1 MMKSVFQ
8 TFLVGFLVLLSL
20 GLASHPLAASGP
32 SVVFVGGTGPGNFS
46 SIQEAV
52 ATVSSGGLVVIYPGV
67 FHDQVMLNKSV
78 ELRGSGQNV
87 TVINGSRQG
96 NVVTVA
102 ADDVT
107 IRNLTVQGSGL
118 QFPDTGLLV
127 RANGTRVLNVT
138 STDNFYGA
146 ILWWGS
152 SDAVFESDHIFAN
165 HRCGIYFPHSSGNRI
180 QGNVITDNPVNGCG
194 LYEDSNHNTIVN
206 NTFARNGY
214 CGVNIRD
221 SSDTHLS
228 GNRFEANAIAMHL
241 PPPMFG
247 TVIGQNEFVGNTQDV
262 QEELDTFVVSGLAF
276 AGFVLLALVWFWRRV

>member
-8 TFLVGFLVLLSL
+8 TFLVGSLVLLSL
-20 GLASHPLAASGP
+20 GLASHPLAASGT

-46 SIQEAV
+46 SIRAAV
-52 ATVSSGGLVVIYPGV
+52 ATVSSGGLVMIYPGV
-67 FHDQVMLNKSV
+67 FHEQIMLNKSV

-102 ADDVT
+102 ADGVT
-107 IRNLTVQGSGL
+107 IRNLTIQGSGL

-127 RANGTRVLNVT
+127 RANGTHVLDVT
-138 STDNFYGA
+138 STENFYGA

-152 SDAVFESDHIFAN
+152 SGAVFERDHIFAN
-165 HRCGIYFPHSSGNRI
+165 HRCGIYLPHSSGNRI
-180 QGNVITDNPVNGCG
+180 QGNVIADNPVNGCG

-221 SSDTHLS
+221 SSDTRLS
-228 GNRFEANAIAMHL
+228 GNRFEANTIAMHL

-247 TVIGQNEFVGNTQDV
+247 TVIGQNEFVGNSQDV
-262 QEELDTFVVSGLAF
+262 QEEFDAFVVSGLAF

>member
-1 MMKSVFQ
+1 MMKSIVQMFLAVF
-8 TFLVGFLVLLSL
+8 VVLLSL
-20 GLASHPLAASGP
+20 GLTSHPLAASGP
-32 SVVFVGGTGPGNFS
+32 SIVFVGGTGAGNFS

-52 ATVSSGGLVVIYPGV
+52 AAVSSGGLVVISPGV
-67 FHDQVMLNKSV
+67 FHEQLLLNKSV
-78 ELRGSGQNV
+78 ELRGSGQNL

-102 ADDVT
+102 ADGVT
-107 IRNLTVQGSGL
+107 IRDLTIQGSGL

-127 RANGTRVLNVT
+127 WANGTHVLQVT
-138 STDNFYGA
+138 STENFYGA

-152 SDAVFESDHIFAN
+152 SGAVFESDHIFAN

-180 QGNVITDNPVNGCG
+180 QGNLITDNPINGCG

-221 SSDTHLS
+221 SSDTRLL
-228 GNRFEANAIAMHL
+228 GNRFEANMIAVHL

-247 TVIGQNEFVGNTQDV
+247 TVMEQNVFVGNTQDV
-262 QEELDTFVVSGLAF
+262 QEELDAFMVSGLAF
-276 AGFVLLALVWFWRRV
+276 AGFVLLGLVWFWRRI